1 MGKFANIS
9 LSTGEFSSNTD
20 SHQYHGLVC
29 WFRGLGVGPFEFPI
43 SSEPVLG
50 TYECCAIYEGLPRGQ
65 KSCFTFE
72 VKRYVLPKFSCSI
85 TPVDEIVTCGQGRI
99 CFSVSADYTYGQSVK
114 GTVSAKARPDND
126 RYRCSQGEETVTNQ
140 INGKADLCVKFCSSR
155 TYCWGDIIIDAEV
168 TDPTSDT
175 TIQCTGQTNVPVRS
189 RPYKLQI
196 LEDGG
201 AFTPCHFTT
210 VKVLAS
216 TLTGKPTYANV
227 SLTGDVYKRK
237 KDNCRSDGE
246 TLGPLYQETDKYGI
260 AAFHICMSC
269 HTLNVDLRAA
279 VVGDYSVQRLFSSA
293 YSYRSMIWSPG
304 KIVLSTNDTEAQVGG
319 QVNITASFSHDNN
332 AEYYV
337 VSKGLI
343 VARGDCNARTDND
356 VWQKHS
362 QICERGGLR
371 KTCIIT
377 IDVNSFMA
385 PQFAVIVSQKT
396 VTAERVV
403 IKVAPDIRSRVSL
416 EFEKA
421 EVRPGN
427 ETSLTIRAPP
437 RSFIGVVAVD
447 KSVYIQQEKNQLTP
461 TKLYNEAGRFD
472 KYNSLERLDSFIC
485 GWSMYCP
492 CVCYGDYSRRT
503 DDIRKP
509 RDRRQLVVDDPVIA
523 PRRPGPPGHDRKCC
537 PRDCTNPRFSPRHCW
552 YFKASRYF
560 SVSGITMYDDGDAFS
575 PDECPRPNFT
585 PSADPS
591 FGYDCCYRS
600 SRRA

>member
-1 MGKFANIS
+1 VKSSFPGVGEREVLSITVIGDNRIVLIQTDKPIYKPGDTVKGRVIVLTRHMTSSEGAVTVTIKNPQSYTMGKFANIS
-9 LSTGEFSSNTD
+9 LST
-20 SHQYHGLVC
+20 
-29 WFRGLGVGPFEFPI
+29 GVGPFEFPI

-269 HTLNVDLRAA
+269 HTLNVDLR
-279 VVGDYSVQRLFSSA
+279 VMISKCLLSSI
-293 YSYRSMIWSPG
+293 S
-304 KIVLSTNDTEAQVGG
+304 
-319 QVNITASFSHDNN
+319 
-332 AEYYV
+332 
-337 VSKGLI
+337 
-343 VARGDCNARTDND
+343 RGHR
-356 VWQKHS
+356 
-362 QICERGGLR
+362 
-371 KTCIIT
+371 
-377 IDVNSFMA
+377 
-385 PQFAVIVSQKT
+385 
-396 VTAERVV
+396 
-403 IKVAPDIRSRVSL
+403 
-416 EFEKA
+416 
-421 EVRPGN
+421 
-427 ETSLTIRAPP
+427 
-437 RSFIGVVAVD
+437 
-447 KSVYIQQEKNQLTP
+447 
-461 TKLYNEAGRFD
+461 
-472 KYNSLERLDSFIC
+472 
-485 GWSMYCP
+485 
-492 CVCYGDYSRRT
+492 
-503 DDIRKP
+503 
-509 RDRRQLVVDDPVIA
+509 
-523 PRRPGPPGHDRKCC
+523 
-537 PRDCTNPRFSPRHCW
+537 
-552 YFKASRYF
+552 
-560 SVSGITMYDDGDAFS
+560 
-575 PDECPRPNFT
+575 NF
-585 PSADPS
+585 
-591 FGYDCCYRS
+591 
-600 SRRA
+600 